1 MKVCNNEKRDR
12 QWEKNLSCGA
22 KKKIRRQNK
31 AQPEVIYVD
40 NHKRIPDIFWGQIG
54 CDQLY

>member
-1 MKVCNNEKRDR
+1 MKRGIFNE
-12 QWEKNLSCGA
+12 EKTWVA
-22 KKKIRRQNK
+22 AQKKKIRRQNK

-40 NHKRIPDIFWGQIG
+40 NDKRIPDIFWGQIG